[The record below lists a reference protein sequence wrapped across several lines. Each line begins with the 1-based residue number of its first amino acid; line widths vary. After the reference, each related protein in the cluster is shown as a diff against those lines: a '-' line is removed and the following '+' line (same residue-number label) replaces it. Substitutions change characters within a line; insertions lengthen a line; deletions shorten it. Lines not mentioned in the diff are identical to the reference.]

1 MERLPSADSIPEI
14 PLTLKGK
21 IKMKNVGY
29 EIIIWSGGDN
39 HITGEIA
46 TGTVGIF
53 DPDEHKWALMDY
65 MQKIEEGFLGAY
77 LTVKKYTG
85 GNWVEFGHNM
95 DDCEPLSNLPKYL
108 QKKLRKLISFDR
120 ARNNL

>member
-65 MQKIEEGFLGAY
+65 MQKIESLMEEEEDEISLEDVDKKAREVLDLKEGQYDDDRVTAFWMSMI
-77 LTVKKYTG
+77 KG
-85 GNWVEFGHNM
+85 GLELLMG
-95 DDCEPLSNLPKYL
+95 
-108 QKKLRKLISFDR
+108 
-120 ARNNL
+120 

>member
-1 MERLPSADSIPEI
+1 M
-14 PLTLKGK
+14 GK
-21 IKMKNVGY
+21 KIEY

-53 DPDEHKWALMDY
+53 DPEEHKWALMDY

-77 LTVKKYTG
+77 LTVRKYTG
-85 GNWVEFGHNM
+85 SDWVEFGYNM
-95 DDCEPLSNLPKYL
+95 DDCKPLSNLPKYL
-108 QKKLRKLISFDR
+108 QRKLKKLISFDI
-120 ARNNL
+120 ARFNL